1 MSRGTTT
8 LGDLHTVAE
17 ASSRSCH
24 DDIVP
29 VSDLNFT
36 SIDKVMIAGQEY
48 GVRPSAQTALCTRI
62 GAPYSFIRR
71 CSSDLQQQII
81 HEMMPKDESRL
92 FVRYQGS
99 SVRAIFSTRYT
110 PVDNIEIINRMFEMG
125 YNPDTEIQYAFDEQI
140 MNLSIPDNH
149 KTFEVSKGDAIKP
162 GISISNSE
170 VGLCAV
176 HVSAYMLRLV
186 CTNGL
191 IKKSIEG
198 SRFYHVS
205 RKALDYLPQTIDN
218 LAHDVEESSKLLAVS
233 LTSSVTDPEATFDK
247 FNRQFML
254 SEPERSAVAWAW
266 PQEEG
271 GTMFNII
278 NTYTKAAQYAELSD
292 VSSNKLSSVGGAILS
307 LVQ

>member
-1 MSRGTTT
+1 MRGQAT
-8 LGDLHTVAE
+8 LGNLYAMVE
-17 ASSRSCH
+17 QESRECH
-24 DDIVP
+24 DEVVP
-29 VSDLNFT
+29 VSELEFGSLAQVRIQDQDYSL
-36 SIDKVMIAGQEY
+36 
-48 GVRPSAQTALCTRI
+48 RPSAQTALCTRI
-62 GAPYSFIRR
+62 GAPYSFVRR
-71 CSSDLQQQII
+71 CSPSLQQQII
-81 HEMMPKDESRL
+81 NEVMPKDESRL
-92 FVRYQGS
+92 FVRYQGQ

-110 PVDNIEIINRMFEMG
+110 PVDNVEILNRMFEMG
-125 YNPDTEIQYAFDEQI
+125 FSPDTEIQYALDGQI
-140 MNLSIPDNH
+140 MNLSIPDNL
-149 KTFEVSKGDAIKP
+149 KTFEVTKGDVIKP

-191 IKKSIEG
+191 IKKSYEG

-205 RKALDYLPQTIDN
+205 RRALDYLPQTIES
-218 LAHDVEESSKLLAVS
+218 LSHEIETSSKLLTVS
-233 LTSSVTDPEATFDK
+233 LSSAVADPEASFDK

-254 SEPERSAVAWAW
+254 SEIERDAVAWAW

-278 NTYTKAAQYAELSD
+278 NTYTKAAQYEDLSD

>member
-1 MSRGTTT
+1 MRGQTT
-8 LGDLHTVAE
+8 LGNLYTMVE
-17 ASSRSCH
+17 QESRECH
-24 DDIVP
+24 DEVVP
-29 VSDLNFT
+29 VSDLSFG
-36 SIDKVMIAGQEY
+36 SLDRVRVSDQDYLI
-48 GVRPSAQTALCTRI
+48 RPSAQTALCTRI
-62 GAPYSFIRR
+62 GAPYSFVRR
-71 CSSDLQQQII
+71 CSADLQQQII

-110 PVDNIEIINRMFEMG
+110 PVDNIEIMNRMFEMG

-140 MNLSIPDNH
+140 MNLSIPDH
-149 KTFEVSKGDAIKP
+149 LKTFEISKGDVIKP

-191 IKKSIEG
+191 IKKSFEG

-278 NTYTKAAQYAELSD
+278 NTYTKAAQYEELSD